1 MKRSRGYHS
10 YRGRGRG
17 RTGRMI
23 LITVAVL
30 LVILILL
37 FLYLSRFLVYTD
49 NGVRLELPFFQSQE
63 QTDPEPDG
71 SLVVDTPE
79 PSHPAEAE
87 GYAAVQLSISDLTD
101 GTAAEALSAAGGTAA
116 VFDMK
121 TDEGILGYV
130 SAMQDA
136 VNAGASQSDP
146 MLNSAITTANG
157 EEGLYTV
164 ARMSCFR
171 DLQVS
176 SNRLSYSIMSTSG
189 YRWRDPERLRWLS
202 PMSEGA
208 VDYLLGVMDELCKL
222 GFDEILL
229 DNCAF
234 PTGDG
239 TNTIAPGENYPSDLA
254 ARQAAVQSFLEQARA
269 VVEPYGVK
277 LSVRTTAAA
286 LSGEGDE
293 SGLTPDVLLANA
305 DGLWVEESQIPGI
318 LYETEEERS
327 AAENKLV
334 AVLPAGSDAAGTERA
349 RWALMEETQ

>member
-17 RTGRMI
+17 RAARI
-23 LITVAVL
+23 VLITIAVL

-49 NGVRLELPFFQSQE
+49 DGVRLDLPFFQSQ
-63 QTDPEPDG
+63 QQPDPEPSDG
-71 SLVVDTPE
+71 LVVDTPE
-79 PSHPAEAE
+79 PSQSAQPE
-87 GYAAVQLSISDLTD
+87 GYAAVLLPISDLTD
-101 GTAAEALSAAGGTAA
+101 GTAGEALAAAGGTAA

-121 TDEGILGYV
+121 TDEGMLGYV
-130 SAMQDA
+130 SSMQDA
-136 VNAGASQSDP
+136 VNAEASQSDP
-146 MLNSAITTANG
+146 MLNAAITTANG

-176 SNRLSYSIMSTSG
+176 SNRLSYSIMSTTG
-189 YRWRDPERLRWLS
+189 YRWRDPDRLRWLS

-239 TNTIAPGENYPSDLA
+239 TDTIAPGENYPSDLA
-254 ARQAAVQSFLEQARA
+254 ERQAAVQSFLEQAKA
-269 VVEPYGVK
+269 TVAPYGVK
-277 LSVRTTAAA
+277 LSVRTSAAA

-293 SGLTPDVLLANA
+293 SGLTPSVLLDCC
-305 DGLWVEESQIPGI
+305 DGLWVDESQIPGI
-318 LYETEEERS
+318 LYGNEEERS
-327 AAENKLV
+327 AAEGKLV
-334 AVLPAGSDAAGTERA
+334 TVLPAGSDTTGAEQT
-349 RWALMEETQ
+349 RWALLEETQ